1 VRKPGCD
8 EDNLLPTDFLCDFCG
23 SVWSDDRPMV
33 EGHQGSLICRRCL
46 DLAYSELWLSGGG
59 VSLPQNAKCILCLEH
74 RDEPCFASPMNEG
87 QIDGI
92 FGCKRCIKQSVV
104 ILERDP
110 DFGYSRPGG
119 RSSLERPDALTP

>member
-1 VRKPGCD
+1 VRKAGCD
-8 EDNLLPTDFLCDFCG
+8 EDDLQPTDFLCDFCG

-46 DLAYSELWLSGGG
+46 DLAFTEVWLNGQG
-59 VSLPQNAKCILCLEH
+59 VSLPDTSPVPSKCILCLEH
-74 RDEPCFASPMNEG
+74 RDEPCFASPLNESG
-87 QIDGI
+87 NNGI

-110 DFGYSRPGG
+110 EFGYSRPGG
-119 RSSLERPDALTP
+119 RER